1 MLGAIRSSR
10 GKKLYLP
17 LGIRSQKTEGGIWPY
32 LIDSTGTSMKIDRTS
47 RTIIPNPTG
56 HPKCPE
62 RDGPRIG
69 VLQSNATGASICN
82 LPLISA

>member
-47 RTIIPNPTG
+47 RTIIPTQQG
-56 HPKCPE
+56 IQSV
-62 RDGPRIG
+62 PRVMG
-69 VLQSNATGASICN
+69 RE
-82 LPLISA
+82 

>member
-1 MLGAIRSSR
+1 MLGAIHSSR
-10 GKKLYLP
+10 AKKLYLL
-17 LGIRSQKTEGGIWPY
+17 LGIRSQKTEGGIWRY
-32 LIDSTGTSMKIDRTS
+32 LIDYTGKSKEIDGTSL
-47 RTIIPNPTG
+47 TIIPNPTG